1 MLTREVKLRRNS
13 ASFKA
18 RWPVP
23 TTPTSLS
30 VISKPSQI
38 GQPNQAF
45 LQSLRVQ
52 VVRHRRTMVDNAG
65 GEQHGARLDEFAI
78 RHCNETVPI
87 PFQGRHLGD
96 PKLCSIAFGLEPH
109 LSHEIA
115 PGYAF
120 RITGVV
126 VGDRDGRRAAL
137 TVVQYDHG
145 QMEACQVNGGGEPC
159 RPTAD
164 DYAIIIHCG

>member
-1 MLTREVKLRRNS
+1 M
-13 ASFKA
+13 
-18 RWPVP
+18 
-23 TTPTSLS
+23 
-30 VISKPSQI
+30 
-38 GQPNQAF
+38 
-45 LQSLRVQ
+45 
-52 VVRHRRTMVDNAG
+52 
-65 GEQHGARLDEFAI
+65 
-78 RHCNETVPI
+78 TVPI